1 MADQVRFR
9 YEAGTPNTIEL
20 RNDAM
25 LARSWR
31 AEVVDVRSG
40 KVVELLE
47 VGDLEPGEERRVSTI
62 ASRPFL
68 LRPLPRG

>member
-1 MADQVRFR
+1 MEDGVRFR
-9 YEAGTPNTIEL
+9 YDAGTPGEIEL

-25 LARSWR
+25 LVRSWR

-47 VGDLEPGEERRVSTI
+47 VGDLEPGEERWVSTT
-62 ASRPFL
+62 ASAPFV
-68 LRPLPRG
+68 LRPLPRA